1 MLEVEELGKCLLSSL
16 TFHSTNPLTTG
27 CLAIHP
33 CSSSAP
39 FTEVRPNLQQ
49 RRRKYKPLSCCTKGW
64 APEVSKLHY
73 INQPLKGFV
82 RPGPYW
88 TSLEWGWGG
97 GRICHLQGA
106 NALSFP
112 VCSRLARWQA
122 ATEGLNAT
130 QLVAAGLW
138 TSNLLWLLVK
148 LLCAYSLKA
157 EILLSPSIAAVLFSA
172 T

>member
-1 MLEVEELGKCLLSSL
+1 MSCYPSLFLLC
-16 TFHSTNPLTTG
+16 TFYWSQTEFTTTQKE
-27 CLAIHP
+27 I
-33 CSSSAP
+33 
-39 FTEVRPNLQQ
+39 Q
-49 RRRKYKPLSCCTKGW
+49 PLSCCTKGW
-64 APEVSKLHY
+64 APKVCKLHY
-73 INQPLKGFV
+73 TNQPLKGSV

-88 TSLEWGWGG
+88 TSLEWGSAG

-106 NALSFP
+106 NALSTP
-112 VCSRLARWQA
+112 LCSHLARWQA

-130 QLVAAGLW
+130 QLVTAGLW

-157 EILLSPSIAAVLFSA
+157 EILLSPSIAAALFSA